1 MKVLIYLQ
9 KKNLAPKGGPNA
21 VGYYLYLNA
30 SKDEKTDIDF
40 LDTIQG
46 YTESK
51 LKKTLKRL
59 PKCLLN
65 VYRKHKRIKAA
76 KNVPNVTGE
85 NIDLN
90 QYDIVHFHNT
100 FDLYRE
106 REALK
111 NYKGIVFRYFKAD

>member
-1 MKVLIYLQ
+1 M
-9 KKNLAPKGGPNA
+9 
-21 VGYYLYLNA
+21 GYYLYLNA

-76 KNVPNVTGE
+76 KNVKQQKLIIKINRSE
-85 NIDLN
+85 LSLA
-90 QYDIVHFHNT
+90 
-100 FDLYRE
+100 FDRIIYIESDTETAMKLVNSI
-106 REALK
+106 K
-111 NYKGIVFRYFKAD
+111 